1 MILWIN
7 LVTNGLP
14 ALALGVDPPD
24 PTQMRE
30 PPRTRT
36 SGLLCG
42 ARLARHGRSWGR
54 GWAGAAMIAYL
65 APFRRR
71 TTR

>member
-24 PTQMRE
+24 ATQMRE
-30 PPRTRT
+30 PPRATRA
-36 SGLLCG
+36 GLIG
-42 ARLARHGRSWGR
+42 
-54 GWAGAAMIAYL
+54 
-65 APFRRR
+65 
-71 TTR
+71 TRD